1 MRFFSRRF
9 FWRIWAVV
17 GGRAGFF
24 LYGARCL
31 RLRLSGKIRPA
42 RLRAG
47 KFACAIAHFR
57 IKVLH
62 MKYMKGILVA
72 AFSTF
77 AAIVAFG
84 ADENAVPPNI
94 EWRDMRSV
102 GLEGKGWQDTSQPY
116 GRMPSS
122 AKGKAT
128 NAVMGNAVSS
138 TGMCINFETDAR
150 EIWVKRKFRQ
160 EKLGESNF
168 NICAHSGFD
177 LYCADKNDGGKFKW
191 LAATSHRDSNKE
203 VYKLFGANGR
213 KNVYRI
219 YLPLRNCLVSAELGI
234 PKGAY
239 FKVIPARKEK
249 PLVFYGT
256 SIVHGAFASHAG
268 LSHPSIIGR
277 RLDKPVIN
285 LGFSG
290 SAKMEI
296 EMADIL
302 AELDAAVYII
312 DCQPNMDE
320 KLVESNCEKF
330 LRRLRQLRPDTPI
343 LLVEHPNSARD
354 WYWKGKNA
362 KRPKKCYMQRDIYKK
377 LCDEGEKN
385 MLYLKGD
392 TLYGTHGESS
402 IDDIHPG
409 DLGMMELAD
418 QMTPLIG
425 ELLKKNSAGS

>member
-1 MRFFSRRF
+1 MKKYAGK
-9 FWRIWAVV
+9 ILI
-17 GGRAGFF
+17 GFF
-24 LYGARCL
+24 CLFEFAGGLGAED
-31 RLRLSGKIRPA
+31 A
-42 RLRAG
+42 
-47 KFACAIAHFR
+47 AIAQ
-57 IKVLH
+57 
-62 MKYMKGILVA
+62 
-72 AFSTF
+72 
-77 AAIVAFG
+77 
-84 ADENAVPPNI
+84 NI

-102 GLEGKGWQDTSQPY
+102 GLEGKGWADTPQPY

-122 AKGKAT
+122 AKGRAT
-128 NAVMGNAVSS
+128 DAVMGNAASS
-138 TGMCINFETDAR
+138 TGMCINFETDAS
-150 EIWVKRKFRQ
+150 EIWIKRKFANNT
-160 EKLGESNF
+160 LGEHNF
-168 NICAHSGFD
+168 NVCSHSGFD
-177 LYCADKNDGGKFKW
+177 LYCADKSDGGKLKW
-191 LAATSHRDSNKE
+191 LASTPYADSTKE
-203 VYKLFGANGR
+203 VYKLFGTNGK

-239 FKVIPARKEK
+239 FRAIPARNEK

-256 SIVHGAFASHAG
+256 SIVHGAYASHAG

-312 DCQPNMDE
+312 DCQPNMSE

-330 LRRLRQLRPDTPI
+330 LRRLRKLRPETPI
-343 LLVEHPNSARD
+343 LLVEQPNSARD
-354 WYWKGKNA
+354 WYWMGKNP
-362 KRPKKCYMQRDIYKK
+362 KRPKKCYIQRDIFKK
-377 LCDEGEKN
+377 LCGEGEEN

-392 TLYGTHGESS
+392 TLYGTHGEASV
-402 IDDIHPG
+402 DDIHPG

-418 QMTPLIG
+418 QMTPLIAK
-425 ELLKKNSAGS
+425 LLKKNSPPNKGD